1 MMSRI
6 DDAGV
11 GEKKMRTTLDI
22 DERLLREVVERTGEK
37 NRSRATNKALQAYLR
52 TEAVR
57 ELIGLAGQID
67 ILEDRAER
75 RRVDSERQERLDS
88 IGQSSATTGK

>member
-1 MMSRI
+1 
-6 DDAGV
+6 
-11 GEKKMRTTLDI
+11 MRTTLDI

-52 TEAVR
+52 AEAVR

-67 ILEDRAER
+67 IVEDREER
-75 RRVDSERQERLDS
+75 RRMAAERQQWLDGLGRRS
-88 IGQSSATTGK
+88 ARTGQ